1 MIIITEI
8 CLMPPKYRVVN
19 LAGKIL
25 CYTTNFTYKSIRK
38 QLSTVINFRDRNTID
53 FAIRLIDNDEILI
66 VFKELKG
73 FDSIPDDELFSNKLS
88 LKPSEF
94 IDAVLPGIGYLVN
107 LTHLTICFL
116 YITELPHEIRK
127 LINLEHLDI
136 SDNKLTD
143 LPTEIGKLINL
154 EYLDISYNKLT
165 DLPMSLKKLKKLN
178 SINITY
184 NMFPSI
190 PYVINKLISLKT
202 LNVYEHIYRTADY
215 LDSIIKFK
223 LKKPHLAIN

>member
-8 CLMPPKYRVVN
+8 CLMPPKYKVVN
-19 LAGKIL
+19 LVGKIL

-38 QLSTVINFRDRNTID
+38 QLSTVINFRDRNTVD
-53 FAIRLIDNDEILI
+53 FAIRIIDDDEISI

-73 FDSIPDDELFSNKLS
+73 FDFISDDKLFSNKLY
-88 LKPSEF
+88 LMPSEF
-94 IDAVLPGIGYLVN
+94 IDAVLPGIGYLVQ
-107 LTHLTICFL
+107 LTHLTMWNLGIV
-116 YITELPHEIRK
+116 ELPREIGK
-127 LINLEHLDI
+127 LIYLEHLDI
-136 SDNKLTD
+136 SDNKITD
-143 LPTEIGKLINL
+143 LQTEIGKLINL

-184 NMFPSI
+184 NMFLSI

-202 LNVYEHIYRTADY
+202 LDAYEHMCRMGYS
-215 LDSIIKFK
+215 DSIRKFK
-223 LKKPHLAIN
+223 LKKPHLVIN

>member
-8 CLMPPKYRVVN
+8 CLMPPKYKVVN

-25 CYTTNFTYKSIRK
+25 CYTINPTYKSIRK
-38 QLSTVINFRDRNTID
+38 QLLTVVNFRDRNTVD

-88 LKPSEF
+88 LKQSEF

-107 LTHLTICFL
+107 LTHLTICYL
-116 YITELPHEIRK
+116 GLTELQP
-127 LINLEHLDI
+127 
-136 SDNKLTD
+136 
-143 LPTEIGKLINL
+143 EIGKLINL
-154 EYLDISYNKLT
+154 EYLDISHNKLT

-178 SINITY
+178 SIHINY
-184 NMFPSI
+184 NRFPRI
-190 PYVINKLISLKT
+190 PYVISKLISLELLKVYVKPRG
-202 LNVYEHIYRTADY
+202 LNADY
-215 LDSIIKFK
+215 YYSILK
-223 LKKPHLAIN
+223 LKSKKPHLVIN